1 MNKRSKRLTAVVTL
15 TLGIAFVTKA
25 GATITFLP
33 GNNPQ
38 PGEENI
44 LFGAKETGTT
54 INGATNTSDIG
65 IQFTSSE
72 TFSRILL
79 GKLRSSTMRAA
90 ISMISLSLH
99 PATRSPTS
107 LSI

>member
-25 GATITFLP
+25 DATITFLP

-72 TFSRILL
+72 TLL
-79 GKLRSSTMRAA
+79 QNSSGQAQIFNNAGA